1 MLHDSLFPKEN
12 DLETTDDRRRSSRA
26 SVSAELVVRWHH
38 DPDTPIRYRVL
49 DMGDGGVRILSGI
62 PLLRG
67 LSGLAVKLLPEG
79 KSINRPCSVS
89 WARPPTLG
97 GPFEIGLDFA

>member
-1 MLHDSLFPKEN
+1 MLHDSLTPTH
-12 DLETTDDRRRSSRA
+12 DDRETTDDRRRSPRKPL
-26 SVSAELVVRWHH
+26 SAELIVRWHH

-49 DMGDGGVRILSGI
+49 DVCDDGVRILSGI

-67 LSGLAVKLLPEG
+67 MLGTAVKLLPDGE
-79 KSINRPCSVS
+79 SINRPCSVS
-89 WARPPTLG
+89 WARPPVVG